1 MLSEKQKGEL
11 SLYGQVLLSGL
22 FPVITVLTVSA
33 ISPLYAA
40 AIGTALSALFFAAV
54 LTVRRRWALPKSRAV
69 WTDILFAAFFIGIV
83 FYTLIFIGYKHT
95 SAGNGAVMSLME
107 VFFTFLIVNLL
118 VKHERFVAIHAIGG
132 LLMVSGA
139 LFILIPEWSGAVH
152 SGDLLIV
159 LATISAPIGN
169 IFAKR
174 ARKQVSAEML
184 MFIRSIIGAFF
195 LFLLAASFESAPALS
210 TLLSLWFPLLFSG
223 FLYLGLSKLLWVEAI
238 HRLPIAKTISLS
250 ATNIPLA
257 LLFAWMFLGQSPT
270 GEQIAAML
278 PMIGGMFLLLKK

>member
-1 MLSEKQKGEL
+1 MMSEKQKGEL
-11 SLYGQVLLSGL
+11 SLYGQVLLSAL

-40 AIGTALSALFFAAV
+40 AIGTGLSALFFAAV
-54 LTVRRRWALPKSRAV
+54 LTVRRRWLLPQSRTV
-69 WTDILFAAFFIGIV
+69 WIDMLLATCFNGIV
-83 FYTLIFIGYKHT
+83 FYTLIFIGYKYT

-118 VKHERFVAIHAIGG
+118 VKHERFVAIHAAGG
-132 LLMVSGA
+132 LLMAVGA
-139 LFILIPEWSGAVH
+139 LFILISKWNGNVH

-159 LATISAPIGN
+159 LATMSAPIGN

-174 ARKQVSAEML
+174 ARRQSSAEML
-184 MFIRSIIGAFF
+184 MFVRSVIGAFF
-195 LFLLAASFESAPALS
+195 LFLLAAGFESAP
-210 TLLSLWFPLLFSG
+210 TLPTLVSLWFPLLFSG

-250 ATNIPLA
+250 AINIPLA

-270 GEQIAAML
+270 TEQIVALL
-278 PMIGGMFLLLKK
+278 PMIGGMFLLLKR